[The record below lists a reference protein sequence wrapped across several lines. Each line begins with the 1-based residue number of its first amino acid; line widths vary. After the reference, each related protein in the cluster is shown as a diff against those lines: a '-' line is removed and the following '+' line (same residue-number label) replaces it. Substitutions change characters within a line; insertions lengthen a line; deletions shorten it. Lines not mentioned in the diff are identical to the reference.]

1 MPLQIISQDIT
12 KMQVDAIVNA
22 ANTAL
27 RGEGTGVDGSIHRA
41 AGPQL
46 QQECD
51 TLGGCPVGFSKL
63 TRAYDLPCKYVIHT
77 VGPVWRGG
85 SCGEREALAS
95 CYQTALTLAEEHQ
108 CESVAFPIISSGAYG
123 FPREE
128 ALEIA
133 RKNISEFLSHHEM
146 LVYLVVY
153 SRNMVALREDLRSG
167 VDSYLRR
174 HFEPPVQYS
183 RAGWEADLQRFA
195 CKEAEAPCERQSIPS
210 RPAPCAAP
218 PNSALKSAVFSLF
231 SPEEGFGK
239 LEESFSQAVLRLIDE
254 KGMTDPECY
263 HKANVSKAVFSSLRT
278 NVNYK
283 PSKQTALAL
292 AVALELDLEQT
303 KKLLEKA
310 GLALSHSAKGDVIV
324 EYFIIQGCYD
334 VFAINEVLFSYDQL
348 LLGNMSR
355 VN

>member
-1 MPLQIISQDIT
+1 MPLEIINRDIT
-12 KMQVDAIVNA
+12 TMKVDAIVNA

-27 RGEGTGVDGSIHRA
+27 KGQGTGVDGSIHRA

-51 TLGGCPVGFSKL
+51 ALGGCPVGFSKL
-63 TRAYDLPCKYVIHT
+63 TGGYGLPCKYVIHT
-77 VGPVWRGG
+77 VGPVWQGG
-85 SCGEREALAS
+85 ACGEREALAS
-95 CYQTALTLAEEHQ
+95 CYETALALAAAHDCQ
-108 CESVAFPIISSGAYG
+108 SVAFPILSAGAHG

-133 RKNISEFLSHHEM
+133 RTSICKFLAGHEM
-146 LVYLVVY
+146 QVYIVVY
-153 SRNMVALREDLRSG
+153 SRAMVELRRELRSEVEG
-167 VDSYLRR
+167 YLRR
-174 HFEPPVQYS
+174 FY
-183 RAGWEADLQRFA
+183 RGYDTADLRLRTA
-195 CKEAEAPCERQSIPS
+195 NAPCPPLPEEELSECQAAPLQS
-210 RPAPCAAP
+210 PAPAGKKG
-218 PNSALKSAVFSLF
+218 NALFSLF
-231 SPEEGFGK
+231 SPEKGFGR

-263 HKANVSKAVFSSLRT
+263 HKANISKAVFSSLRT

-292 AVALELDLEQT
+292 ALALELDLEET

-310 GLALSHSAKGDVIV
+310 GLALSHSYKGDVIV
-324 EYFIIQGCYD
+324 EYFILQGCYD
-334 VFAINEVLFSYDQL
+334 VFAVNEVLFSYDQL

-355 VN
+355 GN